1 MLCNLGSSSQVL
13 RKIIQST
20 KPRHGSSSSSVGL
33 SLGDDG
39 LYLLLVRLKLVLS
52 LLILR
57 FNALLT
63 TCRIRLD
70 AAGMLLLLLAL
81 F

>member
-1 MLCNLGSSSQVL
+1 MLNLGSSSQVL
-13 RKIIQST
+13 RKTIQST
-20 KPRHGSSSSSVGL
+20 KLRHGSSSSVGL

-70 AAGMLLLLLAL
+70 AAGMLLLLAL

>member
-1 MLCNLGSSSQVL
+1 MLNLGSSSQVL
-13 RKIIQST
+13 RNTIRST
-20 KPRHGSSSSSVGL
+20 KLRHGSSSSSSVGL
-33 SLGDDG
+33 SLGDDE

-52 LLILR
+52 LLIPR

-70 AAGMLLLLLAL
+70 AAGMLLLLAL

>member
-1 MLCNLGSSSQVL
+1 MLNLGSSSQVL
-13 RKIIQST
+13 RKTIRST
-20 KPRHGSSSSSVGL
+20 KLRHASSSSVGL

-52 LLILR
+52 LLIPR

-70 AAGMLLLLLAL
+70 AAGMLLLLAL